1 MSRTGPNPPGPDDPR
16 GVGAL
21 LAHAAEHWPDR
32 LALRSMEVRVR
43 EATYAELHQRA
54 AGVAERLQELGIRAG
69 DRVALVAA
77 NGLDVVVAWFGA
89 AYAGATVVPILLL
102 SSPAEVAFRL
112 EHSGCRILIHDGER
126 APLAGAAP
134 PGCRAIPLEQLCE
147 ADPAPAAVPGPRI
160 APESGAMILYTSGTT
175 GKPKGAVIS
184 HRTLLAHAAGIGDEA
199 LRLESEDRILGVL
212 PLAHSYGLRM
222 VVLAT
227 FRAGCR
233 AVLVPRFDAA
243 GTLQLMADEEI
254 TWLPAVPTMFSSWSA
269 LPDGPPLPSL
279 RWCLSAGS
287 PLAEEILHRAERRL
301 GAEIRQGYGMTEA
314 TFSTINA
321 PPDERR
327 INSVGRP
334 ARGVE
339 LRITD
344 ERGRD
349 VAPGNTGEV
358 RVRGPNLMSAYLDD
372 EAATREALED
382 GWMHTGDVGR
392 IDDAGRLY
400 VVDRLKDMI
409 LRGGFNVY
417 PSELEA
423 VLTEHPDVQDAA
435 VVGRPDPH
443 YGEEIV
449 ALIVP
454 RPGANLVLSALE
466 QWAGERVA
474 RNKRP
479 REWAVL
485 DDLPLG
491 PSRKVLKRELRD
503 RVASGAIPVTRPG
516 PR

>member
-1 MSRTGPNPPGPDDPR
+1 MNRTGPNAPGPDDPR

-21 LAHAAEHWPDR
+21 LAHAAEHWPDH
-32 LALRSMEVRVR
+32 LALRSIEEGVR
-43 EATYAELHQRA
+43 EAKYAELHQRA
-54 AGVAERLQELGIRAG
+54 AGVAEHLRQLGIRPG

-102 SSPAEVAFRL
+102 SSPAEVTFRL

-126 APLAGAAP
+126 APLASAAP
-134 PGCRAIPLEQLCE
+134 PRCQAITLEQLCE
-147 ADPAPAAVPGPRI
+147 ASSAPAGPPPRI

-184 HRTLLAHAAGIGDEA
+184 HRTLLAHSAGIGDEA
-199 LRLESEDRILGVL
+199 LRLDSEDRVLGVL

-222 VVLAT
+222 VLLAT

-233 AVLVPRFDAA
+233 AVLAPRFDAA
-243 GTLQLMADEEI
+243 RTLQLMADEEI

-321 PPDERR
+321 PPDART

-382 GWMHTGDVGR
+382 GWMHTGDIGR
-392 IDDAGRLY
+392 IDEAGRLY

-449 ALIVP
+449 ALVVP
-454 RPGANLVLSALE
+454 RPGANLTLSALE
-466 QWAGERVA
+466 QWTGERVA

-479 REWAVL
+479 REWALL

-516 PR
+516 PI